1 MRCRVVWCGAAACE
15 MKTAADTEQRSDSAA
30 GVGAWAA
37 LVCAAG
43 ACSNARAHQ
52 RAQSPAPAAAPLTS
66 HSCSVLVKAAV
77 AGCAS
82 CRKPMPRPTS
92 CKARGGGGGCRDG
105 AVWAAF
111 RGSTC
116 STHVTLPPQLERAWE
131 LCSAAA
137 SARSARHTHQQHG
150 CVGDARPLEA
160 QAHDDAAAEGH
171 EDEQGAVGG
180 RHLAR
185 VLA

>member
-1 MRCRVVWCGAAACE
+1 MGGVGVRCWGVQQRAC
-15 MKTAADTEQRSDSAA
+15 TPTCAVTSASSSAA
-30 GVGAWAA
+30 HQPQLQRVGEGGGRGVRQLQEADAQ
-37 LVCAAG
+37 
-43 ACSNARAHQ
+43 AHQ
-52 RAQSPAPAAAPLTS
+52 LQGA
-66 HSCSVLVKAAV
+66 
-77 AGCAS
+77 
-82 CRKPMPRPTS
+82 
-92 CKARGGGGGCRDG
+92 GGGGGCRDG

>member
-92 CKARGGGGGCRDG
+92 CKARGGGGVQGR
-105 AVWAAF
+105 
-111 RGSTC
+111 C
-116 STHVTLPPQLERAWE
+116 SVGGVQREHLQHARH
-131 LCSAAA
+131 AA
-137 SARSARHTHQQHG
+137 SAAR
-150 CVGDARPLEA
+150 ARL
-160 QAHDDAAAEGH
+160 
-171 EDEQGAVGG
+171 GAVQRSCQRPQRAPHSPAAWLCRGC
-180 RHLAR
+180 AST
-185 VLA
+185 